1 MASASMSNNSRE
13 YCLRWNNHQPNMATY
28 FSSLYSSESL
38 VDVTLVSAEG
48 NKVLCHKL
56 VLSACSPYFQHIFE
70 SNPCR
75 HPVVILK
82 DVQHSDLEAIVKFI
96 YNGEVNISQDRMT
109 PILKTA
115 NSLQVKGLAEVPA
128 DELKRVSSVVGGSG
142 GDPLSS
148 LNRPH
153 KTPLL
158 ASSLSWDTSDSAH
171 DIPRKKLKKSASTSY
186 ASGSLNTNGDH
197 STSVDSGVGA
207 SVSKSIDES
216 SPPDET
222 PPTVLHKRVS
232 IPAPPPLL
240 PKSRSLDLHRDD
252 HEMNMAEHHQRQ
264 SYDDSSVDRFDRDST
279 IDDGERRR
287 RGRPLLRQ
295 PRIKRSDNEPSSG
308 FREHISG
315 SELYGRDPL
324 GGGGGDDSNDDS
336 SGGGDGGREAS
347 FERRVTT
354 ATTTTSQQRE
364 VSPQRSSIHSSNLPI
379 VRVSSCS
386 PTPPSSPLLL
396 LHPPPLSPSSPAH
409 YREDDSSQPPVIV
422 SNTSVSIASSATGYS
437 GLNPSCSS
445 SSSTS
450 TMVIT
455 PTHHTHQ
462 HNSPSSNNTLLKVP
476 STESV
481 CVTNHP
487 SPVISPTTSSTGNQL
502 VKQISQPS
510 LPSQQ
515 TLSPMGF
522 SSGNA
527 VIRRQNSSPATATG
541 QQQQSRIVQP
551 LKHGTLAA
559 TSSTTTMFQVRLG
572 TQPNAERSSSEDNSS
587 TSKAFIID
595 LMPPVVV
602 GKEGGD
608 MGFPRREL
616 KKDSSGEH
624 SGSFSREDSTSEDI
638 GSSTSSSS
646 FDDGLPVNRSGHC
659 PALRPGPALGC
670 NFCWNSIDNCG
681 RILRRK
687 TKYHCPEC
695 HINLCIVPCF
705 QEYHEKADK
714 KKRPRSSK
722 LGLPKPSSM

>member
-1 MASASMSNNSRE
+1 MYKLSC
-13 YCLRWNNHQPNMATY
+13 YCFWL
-28 FSSLYSSESL
+28 
-38 VDVTLVSAEG
+38 
-48 NKVLCHKL
+48 
-56 VLSACSPYFQHIFE
+56 
-70 SNPCR
+70 
-75 HPVVILK
+75 
-82 DVQHSDLEAIVKFI
+82 
-96 YNGEVNISQDRMT
+96 
-109 PILKTA
+109 
-115 NSLQVKGLAEVPA
+115 
-128 DELKRVSSVVGGSG
+128 
-142 GDPLSS
+142 
-148 LNRPH
+148 
-153 KTPLL
+153 
-158 ASSLSWDTSDSAH
+158 
-171 DIPRKKLKKSASTSY
+171 
-186 ASGSLNTNGDH
+186 
-197 STSVDSGVGA
+197 
-207 SVSKSIDES
+207 
-216 SPPDET
+216 
-222 PPTVLHKRVS
+222 
-232 IPAPPPLL
+232 
-240 PKSRSLDLHRDD
+240 
-252 HEMNMAEHHQRQ
+252 
-264 SYDDSSVDRFDRDST
+264 DST